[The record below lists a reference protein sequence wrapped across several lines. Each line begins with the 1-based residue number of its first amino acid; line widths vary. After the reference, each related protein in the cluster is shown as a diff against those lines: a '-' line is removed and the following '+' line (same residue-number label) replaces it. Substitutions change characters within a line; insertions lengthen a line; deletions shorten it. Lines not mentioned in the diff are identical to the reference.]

1 MTVHDGISDIK
12 IVEDGREASYSLEH
26 LWDLIV
32 TIPNF
37 HFEDGRTD
45 TVEVFVRPTNHVYSR
60 ALKPDEDRQVLEQS
74 GRLIIRYEH
83 YEGSP
88 NKIRKG
94 DDGNPVV
101 SSDVRAFC
109 EEKYES
115 SLNIPTFATAL
126 ESSPS
131 KLCVLANRDDDRSC
145 LTALFEFD
153 HGPQE
158 KECFVV
164 IFKLHKLNAC
174 QLSMIIET
182 AFLIEPDNFRIG
194 LLSSGHDSKPFY
206 VVAKNVF
213 ANRRPFEGKVLKKA
227 KKSYKKAKKKRQK

>member
-1 MTVHDGISDIK
+1 MTIHDGISDIK

-26 LWDLIV
+26 LWDLVV

-60 ALKPDEDRQVLEQS
+60 ALKPEEDRNILRQT

-83 YEGSP
+83 HEDAP
-88 NKIRKG
+88 NKIKKG

-109 EEKYES
+109 EEKYQS
-115 SLNIPTFATAL
+115 SLNIPDFVDVL
-126 ESSPS
+126 EAGPA

-145 LTALFEFD
+145 LTALFEFE

-158 KECFVV
+158 KACFVV
-164 IFKLHKLNAC
+164 IFKLHKLSAR
-174 QLSMIIET
+174 QLSMVIET
-182 AFLIEPDNFRIG
+182 AFMIDGDDFRVN
-194 LLSSGHDSKPFY
+194 LLNSRDKGKPFF
-206 VVAKNVF
+206 VIANNVF
-213 ANRRPFEGKVLKKA
+213 ANRKPFDGKAKKRA
-227 KKSYKKAKKKRQK
+227 KKSYKKAKKNRQK

>member
-26 LWDLIV
+26 LWDLVV

-60 ALKPDEDRQVLEQS
+60 ALKPEEDREILRQT

-83 YEGSP
+83 HEDAP
-88 NKIRKG
+88 NKIKKG

-101 SSDVRAFC
+101 SSDARAFC
-109 EEKYES
+109 EEKYQS
-115 SLNIPTFATAL
+115 SLNIPDFVDAL
-126 ESSPS
+126 EAGPA

-145 LTALFEFD
+145 LTALFEFV
-153 HGPQE
+153 HGPQQ

-164 IFKLHKLNAC
+164 IFKLHKLSAR
-174 QLSMIIET
+174 QLSMVIET
-182 AFLIEPDNFRIG
+182 AFLIDGDDFRVHLLNFKDKG
-194 LLSSGHDSKPFY
+194 KPFF
-206 VVAKNVF
+206 VIANNVF
-213 ANRRPFEGKVLKKA
+213 ANRKPFEGKAKKRA